1 MPVAFVAYFP
11 SLYILDKEDDAR
23 AAGGLPV
30 PLAARRGARRL
41 RRRPCLAAR
50 RAPLPERRW
59 LSAVI
64 EVEEVEKQ
72 FVLRAKKGRL
82 RRERR
87 VVDAVHGISFAIER
101 GTMVGY
107 LGPNGAGKS
116 TTVKMLTGILVPS
129 AGRIRVAGLDPS
141 RQRIELARRIG
152 VVFGQRSQLW
162 WDLPLRGL
170 VRAAAPH
177 LPRPGASGTARTSTA
192 SREVLELGPFL
203 ATPVRQLSLGQ
214 RMRGELAAALLHD
227 PEIVFLDEPTIGL
240 DVVAKA
246 AVREFLAEVNRERGV
261 TVLLTTHD
269 LADIER
275 LCSRLLIID
284 HGRLIWDGGL
294 DELKR
299 RYGPERT
306 LVVDLEEPAPP
317 LDVPGARVVRVDG
330 PRQWLVFRRDETSAA
345 ELTAAVAARARLV
358 DLAIEETEIEEIVRR
373 IYAAQAAPPAS

>member
-1 MPVAFVAYFP
+1 MADPAIDVKA
-11 SLYILDKEDDAR
+11 
-23 AAGGLPV
+23 
-30 PLAARRGARRL
+30 
-41 RRRPCLAAR
+41 
-50 RAPLPERRW
+50 
-59 LSAVI
+59 
-64 EVEEVEKQ
+64 VEKR
-72 FVLRAKKGRL
+72 FVVRAKTGRL

-87 VVDAVHGISFAIER
+87 VVMAVDGISFEIER
-101 GTMVGY
+101 GSMVGY
-107 LGPNGAGKS
+107 VGPNGAGKS

-129 AGRIRVAGLDPS
+129 AGHLRVAGLDPP

-162 WDLPLRGL
+162 WDLPLADSFELLRHIYR
-170 VRAAAPH
+170 VPE
-177 LPRPGASGTARTSTA
+177 ARH
-192 SREVLELGPFL
+192 RENLAQFTDVLALGSFI

-214 RMRGELAAALLHD
+214 RMRGELTAALLHD

-284 HGRLIWDGGL
+284 HGHLIWDGGL

-299 RYGPERT
+299 RYGQERT
-306 LVVDLEEPAPP
+306 MVIDLEEPAPP
-317 LDVPGARVVRVDG
+317 LEVSGARVVKVDG
-330 PRQWLVFRRDETSAA
+330 PRQWLAFRRDQTSAA
-345 ELTAAVAARARLV
+345 ELTAAVAAKARLV
-358 DLAIEETEIEEIVRR
+358 DLAIEETDIEEIVRR
-373 IYAAQAAPPAS
+373 IYAAGAAPAGS